1 MDGFALA
8 KATKEASAAPMRVG
22 GPADII
28 QHLDLTFGDRTISL
42 IVRTTFCVR
51 RWPSEWSIKRMGAA
65 MYGHV
70 LVAVYPSRSDAERAY
85 DALIRSGIGIDN
97 VRMNEPEGSGRSPWH
112 WLFGSAIPD
121 SEKER
126 YRAHF
131 AQKRSAVSVFVDG
144 GQSGTSVRGIE
155 EILERYRPVDV
166 HFEEE
171 GMPGAA
177 AAETTQGEQVI
188 PLPKEELK
196 VGKRVTDTVRHI
208 RTHVVEEP
216 VEKDVTLQDERMV
229 VERRPAT
236 SRTGGALAE
245 KDYEIHERHEEPV
258 IEKATRIDEELVV
271 RKEARERTEH
281 VRDKVRRT
289 RADVEKV
296 GANEKR

>member
-1 MDGFALA
+1 
-8 KATKEASAAPMRVG
+8 
-22 GPADII
+22 
-28 QHLDLTFGDRTISL
+28 
-42 IVRTTFCVR
+42 
-51 RWPSEWSIKRMGAA
+51 MGAA
-65 MYGHV
+65 MNGHV

-121 SEKER
+121 SEQER
-126 YRAHF
+126 YHAHF
-131 AQKRSAVSVFVDG
+131 AQGRSAVSVFVEDG
-144 GQSGTSVRGIE
+144 QPGARGRGIE
-155 EILERYRPVDV
+155 EILERFQPVDV

-171 GMPGAA
+171 GRGVA

-188 PLPKEELK
+188 PLPREELK

-216 VEKDVTLQDERMV
+216 VEKDVRLQDERMV
-229 VERRPAT
+229 IERRPAT
-236 SRTGGALAE
+236 TRAGGSLAE
-245 KDYEIHERHEEPV
+245 RDYEIHERHEEPV
-258 IEKATRIDEELVV
+258 IEKATRTDEELVV